1 MEVSRVV
8 FVAINALNYYICR
21 YSNVILLKTGRY
33 KDLFD
38 KDNLIHGKES
48 AENNYARGYYTMGK
62 EIIDPVL
69 ETLRMLSE
77 NCSSLQGFMITHS
90 FGGGAGSGFT
100 SRLMERL
107 SVEYGKKS
115 KQAILKYC
123 VHL

>member
-1 MEVSRVV
+1 
-8 FVAINALNYYICR
+8 
-21 YSNVILLKTGRY
+21 
-33 KDLFD
+33 
-38 KDNLIHGKES
+38 
-48 AENNYARGYYTMGK
+48 MGK

-90 FGGGAGSGFT
+90 FGGGTGSGLT

-115 KQAILKYC
+115 KEGILKSFLLYIEIHSNLTFGSLTKVSIRNRC
-123 VHL
+123 FAPNGKLGCRAIQ

>member
-1 MEVSRVV
+1 MVDLEPTGVES
-8 FVAINALNYYICR
+8 I
-21 YSNVILLKTGRY
+21 KTGRY

-48 AENNYARGYYTMGK
+48 TAYNYQKGYFTAGN
-62 EIIDPVL
+62 EILDPVL

-90 FGGGAGSGFT
+90 FGGGTGSGFT
-100 SRLMERL
+100 SRLMEKL

-115 KQAILKYC
+115 KQAILK
-123 VHL
+123 